1 MDAIDPRSAGFDP
14 DRLDRLRRTLD
25 EEVAAGRI
33 DGCAL
38 VVGRAGRVVLDTQHG
53 FADRAAGRPVA
64 PDQVFVSM
72 SVGKQLTVA
81 TVLDRIERGQLA
93 LTTRVADVIP
103 EFAAR
108 GKGRITVHQLLT
120 HTSGIV
126 SAPPLPPE
134 QFGDLATFVAAVCAT
149 PLESRPGSRVAYS
162 IFAAH
167 AVLAECVRRLDAR
180 GRPFRQIVAEDVF
193 APLGMR
199 DSALGVPAHL
209 RARLAPIV
217 VRDRTP
223 GLLDADLLELM
234 NRVLGPE
241 TEIPA
246 GGYVTT
252 ARDLHR
258 FAEMLRGEG
267 RLGDVRLL
275 APATVRALRVNRT
288 GDAPNLLWDYAL
300 ADRGWEPWPAYLGL
314 GFFLRGEGIHP
325 TPFGQLASPQ
335 TFGGFGAGSTAFWID
350 PERDVT
356 YAFLSSGLIE
366 ETRSLERHQR
376 LADLVHVAVDD

>member
-1 MDAIDPRSAGFDP
+1 MDAIDPRDAGFDP
-14 DRLDRLRRTLD
+14 DRLARLPRILD

-33 DGCAL
+33 DGCAM
-38 VVGRAGRVVLDTQHG
+38 VVGRGGRVVLDTRHG
-53 FADRAAGRPVA
+53 FADRASRRPVA

-72 SVGKQLTVA
+72 SVGKQYTVA
-81 TVLDRIERGQLA
+81 VVLDRIERGRLA

-126 SAPPLPPE
+126 SAPPLPPD

-162 IFAAH
+162 IFAGH
-167 AVLAECVRRLDAR
+167 AVLAECVRRLDDR
-180 GRPFRQIVAEDVF
+180 GRPFRQIVAEDLF

-199 DSALGVPAHL
+199 DTSLGARPDL
-209 RARLAPIV
+209 RERLAPIV

-223 GLLDADLLELM
+223 GLLDADLLEHM
-234 NRVLGPE
+234 NRVLGPD

-246 GGYVTT
+246 GGYLTT
-252 ARDLHR
+252 AHDLHR

-267 RLGDVRLL
+267 RLGAVRLL

-288 GDAPNLLWDYAL
+288 GESSNALWDYAL
-300 ADRGWEPWPAYLGL
+300 AHRDWEPWPAYLGL
-314 GFFLRGEGIHP
+314 GVFLRGEGIHP
-325 TPFGQLASPQ
+325 TPFGQLAGPE
-335 TFGGFGAGSTAFWID
+335 TFGGFGAGSSAFWID
-350 PERDVT
+350 PVRDVT
-356 YAFLSSGLIE
+356 YAFLSTGLLE

-376 LADLVHVAVDD
+376 LADLVHAAIVD

>member
-1 MDAIDPRSAGFDP
+1 MDTIDPRAAGFDP
-14 DRLDRLRRTLD
+14 DRLARLPRVL
-25 EEVAAGRI
+25 EEEIAAGRI

-38 VVGRAGRVVLDTQHG
+38 VLGRGGRVVLGTHHG
-53 FADRAAGRPVA
+53 WADRAAQRPIA

-81 TVLDRIERGQLA
+81 AVLGCIERGRLS

-108 GKGRITVHQLLT
+108 GKGRILVHQLLT
-120 HTSGIV
+120 HTSGVV

-149 PLESRPGSRVAYS
+149 ALDSRPGSRVAYS
-162 IFAAH
+162 VFAGH
-167 AVLAECVRRLDAR
+167 AILAECVRRLDPD
-180 GRPFRQIVAEDVF
+180 GRPFRRIVAEDVF

-199 DSALGVPAHL
+199 DTALGARPDL
-209 RARLAPIV
+209 QARLAPIV

-246 GGYVTT
+246 GGYLTT
-252 ARDLHR
+252 AHDLHR

-288 GDAPNLLWDYAL
+288 GDAPNALWDYAL
-300 ADRGWEPWPAYLGL
+300 AHRDWEPWPAYLGL
-314 GFFLRGEGIHP
+314 GFFLRGDGIHP
-325 TPFGQLASPQ
+325 TPFGQLASPR

-350 PERDVT
+350 PERDLT
-356 YAFLSSGLIE
+356 YAFLSTGLLE

-376 LADLVHVAVDD
+376 LADLVHAAVVD